1 MKWFAILIILVVLGI
16 GAYFIIA
23 DFQQV
28 AEAKAEVARVQVELD
43 TLEAKAARW
52 EGKADSLA
60 LVNDSLENVFEESL
74 FEAEQEAILL
84 RAKADSLSD
93 DLVGMIPE
101 GRLRDLVAV
110 RVIEI
115 QDTYETRINTLSSNL
130 VEARAIIMEKDN
142 EIEMRIGLHMEQTEI
157 IEGLERQKKILEDAL
172 KPVGIL
178 TNLKRNAGM
187 VAGVIGVTVVGTLV
201 VVAAGGG

>member
-1 MKWFAILIILVVLGI
+1 
-16 GAYFIIA
+16 
-23 DFQQV
+23 
-28 AEAKAEVARVQVELD
+28 
-43 TLEAKAARW
+43 
-52 EGKADSLA
+52 
-60 LVNDSLENVFEESL
+60 
-74 FEAEQEAILL
+74 
-84 RAKADSLSD
+84 
-93 DLVGMIPE
+93 MIPE